1 MRYQGFF
8 PRAWYSRMHLV
19 LCVEQRQPDG
29 DPEVVLIIMDEPTF
43 TGCVVPTRLLGA
55 LEAEQTEKGKDRA
68 Q

>member
-29 DPEVVLIIMDEPTF
+29 DPEVVLIIMDEPN
-43 TGCVVPTRLLGA
+43 G
-55 LEAEQTEKGKDRA
+55 
-68 Q
+68 